1 MLPSFIPLFG
11 EGDAPLT
18 CLTSKGPESSNLLK
32 FPTGFS
38 NLAISFSSLPAH
50 HLAVKLADGKVV
62 WCKLK
67 PVVNHQ
73 DSDVQTKLEK
83 GWCILCDLAP
93 VEGGSEDVL
102 DGKLIGAAEWDGENF
117 RSILEEVFNMNKPLE
132 FSALQKKW
140 RLKRKKHQGG
150 ADGVSEEL
158 DQLEKQRLELELMAE
173 SATNFFDWATL
184 FILAVVWGIFVR
196 LIWWEWNWDAVEP
209 FTFVFMYSLLI
220 AGFAYF
226 VLTKKDLT
234 YQGAR
239 LKAKKMLLNRFA
251 KSSKPSK

>member
-1 MLPSFIPLFG
+1 MLDF
-11 EGDAPLT
+11 
-18 CLTSKGPESSNLLK
+18 KGPESSNLLK
-32 FPTGFS
+32 FPSGFS
-38 NLAISFSSLPAH
+38 NLTISFSSLPAH

-132 FSALQKKW
+132 SSALQKKW
-140 RLKRKKHQGG
+140 RLKQKKHQGG
-150 ADGVSEEL
+150 TDCVAEEL
-158 DQLEKQRLELELMAE
+158 DQLKKQRLELELMAE

-184 FILAVVWGIFVR
+184 IILAVIWGIFVR
-196 LIWWEWNWDAVEP
+196 YNCLYTSIIKCN
-209 FTFVFMYSLLI
+209 TFVM
-220 AGFAYF
+220 
-226 VLTKKDLT
+226 VDLVGVELG
-234 YQGAR
+234 YC
-239 LKAKKMLLNRFA
+239 
-251 KSSKPSK
+251 

>member
-1 MLPSFIPLFG
+1 MLDF
-11 EGDAPLT
+11 
-18 CLTSKGPESSNLLK
+18 KGPESSNLLK

-38 NLAISFSSLPAH
+38 NLTISFSSLPAH

-117 RSILEEVFNMNKPLE
+117 RSILEEVFNMNKSLE
-132 FSALQKKW
+132 SSTLQKKW
-140 RLKRKKHQGG
+140 RLKQKKHQGG
-150 ADGVSEEL
+150 TDCVAEEL

-184 FILAVVWGIFVR
+184 FILAVIWGMFVR
-196 LIWWEWNWDAVEP
+196 YNCL
-209 FTFVFMYSLLI
+209 
-220 AGFAYF
+220 
-226 VLTKKDLT
+226 
-234 YQGAR
+234 
-239 LKAKKMLLNRFA
+239 
-251 KSSKPSK
+251 

>member
-1 MLPSFIPLFG
+1 MLDF
-11 EGDAPLT
+11 
-18 CLTSKGPESSNLLK
+18 KGPESSNLLK

-38 NLAISFSSLPAH
+38 NLTISFSSLPAH

-196 LIWWEWNWDAVEP
+196 YNCLQTSIIKYNTYVKVDLVGVE
-209 FTFVFMYSLLI
+209 L
-220 AGFAYF
+220 GCC
-226 VLTKKDLT
+226 
-234 YQGAR
+234 
-239 LKAKKMLLNRFA
+239 
-251 KSSKPSK
+251 

>member
-1 MLPSFIPLFG
+1 MLDF
-11 EGDAPLT
+11 
-18 CLTSKGPESSNLLK
+18 KGPESSNLLK

-102 DGKLIGAAEWDGENF
+102 DGKLI
-117 RSILEEVFNMNKPLE
+117 VPLNGMGKT
-132 FSALQKKW
+132 FDLFW
-140 RLKRKKHQGG
+140 R
-150 ADGVSEEL
+150 
-158 DQLEKQRLELELMAE
+158 
-173 SATNFFDWATL
+173 
-184 FILAVVWGIFVR
+184 
-196 LIWWEWNWDAVEP
+196 
-209 FTFVFMYSLLI
+209 
-220 AGFAYF
+220 
-226 VLTKKDLT
+226 
-234 YQGAR
+234 
-239 LKAKKMLLNRFA
+239 
-251 KSSKPSK
+251 KSST

>member
-1 MLPSFIPLFG
+1 MLDF
-11 EGDAPLT
+11 
-18 CLTSKGPESSNLLK
+18 KGPESSNLLK
-32 FPTGFS
+32 FPSGFS
-38 NLAISFSSLPAH
+38 NLTISISSLPAH

-117 RSILEEVFNMNKPLE
+117 RSILEEVFNMNKSLE
-132 FSALQKKW
+132 SSTLQKEW
-140 RLKRKKHQGG
+140 RLQEKKHQGG
-150 ADGVSEEL
+150 ADGVAEEL

-184 FILAVVWGIFVR
+184 FILAVIWGMFVR
-196 LIWWEWNWDAVEP
+196 YNCL
-209 FTFVFMYSLLI
+209 
-220 AGFAYF
+220 
-226 VLTKKDLT
+226 
-234 YQGAR
+234 
-239 LKAKKMLLNRFA
+239 
-251 KSSKPSK
+251 